1 MNRHNNIF
9 YNKCHY
15 SKKEWTLHILGGMAY
30 YFIMG
35 MIFFNHIILASIA
48 CLGVYFHIK
57 TQKSLSIKKRKHI
70 LREQFREAMYTL
82 SSSLSAGRSAEQA
95 FIQTLADL
103 QTLYNHQ
110 TDIINE
116 WTLIVKKLNMNETI
130 ESALEDFAMRAGMED
145 IHNFTGV
152 FIMAKRT
159 GGDLI
164 RIIRE
169 TTYMINEK
177 IEIQKEID
185 ILVVQKQFEQKILSY
200 IIPGMILFFQL
211 TSPDFLG
218 PLYETLIGRMVM
230 VFALFLY
237 VLSRKIGE
245 KIVNIE
251 V

>member
-1 MNRHNNIF
+1 MSLQEKIT

-15 SKKEWTLHILGGMAY
+15 SRKEWIFHILLGIAY

-35 MIFFNHIILASIA
+35 MIFFNHIILASMA
-48 CLGVYFHIK
+48 CVGVYFHIK
-57 TQKSLSIKKRKHI
+57 TQKSLSIKNRKHI

-95 FIQTLADL
+95 CIQTLADL
-103 QTLYNHQ
+103 QILYDQQ
-110 TDIINE
+110 TDIIIE
-116 WTLIVKKLNMNETI
+116 WSLIVKKLNMNETI
-130 ESALEDFAMRAGMED
+130 ESALEDFAMRAGVED

-169 TTYMINEK
+169 TTHMINEK

-185 ILVVQKQFEQKILSY
+185 LLVVQKQFEQKILSY

-211 TSPDFLG
+211 TSPDFLS

-237 VLSRKIGE
+237 MLSRKIGE

>member
-1 MNRHNNIF
+1 MTLQSGIF
-9 YNKCHY
+9 YNKCY
-15 SKKEWTLHILGGMAY
+15 YTKKEWTWHILWGIAY

-35 MIFFNHIILASIA
+35 MIFFNHLILASIA

-57 TQKSLSIKKRKHI
+57 TQRTRSIKKRKHI

-95 FIQTLADL
+95 CIQTLTDL
-103 QTLYNHQ
+103 QILYDHQ
-110 TDIINE
+110 TDIIIE
-116 WTLIVKKLNMNETI
+116 WSLIVKKLNMNETI
-130 ESALEDFAMRAGMED
+130 ESAFEDFAKRTGVED
-145 IHNFTGV
+145 IQNFAGV

-169 TTYMINEK
+169 TTHMINEK

-200 IIPGMILFFQL
+200 IIPGMIVFFQL
-211 TSPDFLG
+211 TSPDFLS
-218 PLYETLIGRMVM
+218 PLYETLIGRIVM

>member
-1 MNRHNNIF
+1 MSQQGDIF
-9 YNKCHY
+9 YNRSDY
-15 SKKEWTLHILGGMAY
+15 TKKEWTLHILWGIAY

-35 MIFFNHIILASIA
+35 MIFFNHLMFAGIA

-57 TQKSLSIKKRKHI
+57 EQKSLSVKKRKYI

-103 QTLYNHQ
+103 RILYDHQ
-110 TDIINE
+110 TDIITE
-116 WTLIVKKLNMNETI
+116 WSLIVKKLNMNETI
-130 ESALEDFAMRAGMED
+130 ESALEDFAMRAGVED

-169 TTYMINEK
+169 TTHMINEK

-185 ILVVQKQFEQKILSY
+185 LLVVQKQFEQKILSY

-211 TSPDFLG
+211 TSPDFLS
-218 PLYETLIGRMVM
+218 PLYETFIGRLVM

-237 VLSRKIGE
+237 LLSRKIGE
-245 KIVNIE
+245 KIVTIE

>member
-1 MNRHNNIF
+1 MTLQSNIYYNRC
-9 YNKCHY
+9 YY
-15 SKKEWTLHILGGMAY
+15 TKKEWTWHVIWGMAY

-35 MIFFNHIILASIA
+35 MIFFNHLILASIA

-57 TQKSLSIKKRKHI
+57 AQKALSIKKRKHR

-95 FIQTLADL
+95 CIQTLADL
-103 QTLYNHQ
+103 QILYDHQ
-110 TDIINE
+110 TDIIIE
-116 WTLIVKKLNMNETI
+116 WSLIVKKLNMNETL
-130 ESALEDFAMRAGMED
+130 ESALEDLALRAGVED

-169 TTYMINEK
+169 TTHMINEK

-185 ILVVQKQFEQKILSY
+185 LLVVQKQFEQKILSY
-200 IIPGMILFFQL
+200 IIPGMIVFFQL
-211 TSPDFLG
+211 TSPEFLG
-218 PLYETLIGRMVM
+218 PLYTTLIGRMVM

-237 VLSRKIGE
+237 MLSRKIGE
-245 KIVNIE
+245 KIVSIE

>member
-1 MNRHNNIF
+1 MSFQDDIA

-15 SKKEWTLHILGGMAY
+15 SKKEWILHILWGIAY
-30 YFIMG
+30 YFMMG
-35 MIFFNHIILASIA
+35 MIFFNNMILASIA

-57 TQKSLSIKKRKHI
+57 TQKSLSIKKRKHL

-95 FIQTLADL
+95 CIQTLADL
-103 QTLYNHQ
+103 QILYDHQ
-110 TDIINE
+110 TDIIIE
-116 WTLIVKKLNMNETI
+116 WSLIVKKLNMNETI
-130 ESALEDFAMRAGMED
+130 ESALEDFAMRAEVED

-169 TTYMINEK
+169 TTHMINEK

-185 ILVVQKQFEQKILSY
+185 LLVVQKQFEQKILSY

-211 TSPDFLG
+211 TSPDFLS

-230 VFALFLY
+230 IFALFLY
-237 VLSRKIGE
+237 MLSRKIGE

>member
-1 MNRHNNIF
+1 MNRQNNNV
-9 YNKCHY
+9 YHACHY
-15 SKKEWTLHILGGMAY
+15 SKKEWIFHTLSGMGY

-35 MIFFNHIILASIA
+35 MIFFNHLVLASIA
-48 CLGVYFHIK
+48 SFGVYFHIK
-57 TQKSLSIKKRKHI
+57 TQKTQSIKKRKHI

-103 QTLYNHQ
+103 QTLYDQ
-110 TDIINE
+110 ETDIIKE

-130 ESALEDFAMRAGMED
+130 ESALEDFAIRSGVED
-145 IHNFTGV
+145 IHNFTSV

-164 RIIRE
+164 RIIQE
-169 TTYMINEK
+169 TTHMINEK

-185 ILVVQKQFEQKILSY
+185 ILVVQKQYEQKILSY

-237 VLSRKIGE
+237 ILSRKIGE